1 MKAEDPMAMMREAH
15 RSYPQVTSK
24 LPQTKNHPQ
33 DFADGFEICSIGGEP
48 NELFQHPLRKS
59 AGRNGTWE
67 YRYRPDG
74 ESAAHQSGHDGEETG
89 GQIAAASGRGVPD
102 ARDQFFPIVQYRSTV
117 PGRKGRARRI
127 KHLAQLVDYFVF
139 LLGRCARA
147 LAAAVLLALPVR
159 PSRSTFDA
167 AVSGS
172 GACLLGI
179 AQCAASFLWRIVR
192 RAGNTAC
199 IKYTTY
205 CAKYQAI

>member
-1 MKAEDPMAMMREAH
+1 MNYSNIHYVNLRAEMARGNIGIG
-15 RSYPQVTSK
+15 RWRKRCTSV
-24 LPQTKNHPQ
+24 
-33 DFADGFEICSIGGEP
+33 
-48 NELFQHPLRKS
+48 
-59 AGRNGTWE
+59 GTRW
-67 YRYRPDG
+67 RGNWR
-74 ESAAHQSGHDGEETG
+74 
-89 GQIAAASGRGVPD
+89 QIAAASGRGVPD
-102 ARDQFFPIVQYRSTV
+102 ARSVLSIVQYRSTV

-167 AVSGS
+167 AV
-172 GACLLGI
+172 AALALVCLGI

-192 RAGNTAC
+192 RAGNTTY

>member
-1 MKAEDPMAMMREAH
+1 MVLH
-15 RSYPQVTSK
+15 
-24 LPQTKNHPQ
+24 
-33 DFADGFEICSIGGEP
+33 EICSIGGEP

-59 AGRNGTWE
+59 AGRNGTRE

-74 ESAAHQSGHDGEETG
+74 ESAAHQSGHDGAETG
-89 GQIAAASGRGVPD
+89 GQIAAASGRGVPG
-102 ARDQFFPIVQYRSTV
+102 ARSVLSSVQHRSTV

-167 AVSGS
+167 AV
-172 GACLLGI
+172 AALALVCLELRNVLPPFFGELYAVLVTRHTLNIQHI
-179 AQCAASFLWRIVR
+179 ALNIKRYSIFSIQKEEKTPVR
-192 RAGNTAC
+192 RLQMFLTKF
-199 IKYTTY
+199 IRLKVRT
-205 CAKYQAI
+205 